1 MSCCVRASR
10 SLEMWIVC
18 ARRRP
23 GASDVE
29 ERRTR
34 RDEFSEADLR
44 IALFMESSFAMFCS
58 CHLQE
63 CGRRREYLF
72 GKAIELEEKGKV
84 EARKIELKVREVKFE
99 MCGCR

>member
-1 MSCCVRASR
+1 
-10 SLEMWIVC
+10 MWIVC

-34 RDEFSEADLR
+34 RDEFSDADSR
-44 IALFMESSFAMFCS
+44 IALFMEFLFAMFCG

-63 CGRRREYLF
+63 CGRREYLF
-72 GKAIELEEKGKV
+72 GQAIELEEKGKA
-84 EARKIELKVREVKFE
+84 EARKLNLKFE
-99 MCGCR
+99 K